1 MTTCRIVI
9 QDEVNVKLEGLPVEV
24 RRKIAN
30 RLKFE
35 VPYARYMPQY
45 KLGRWDGKV
54 NFFGIG
60 GTGYVNHL
68 DVIQQVLLE
77 NNVEI
82 ADIDDQRIPID
93 LKFNTIQ
100 EDFWG
105 DKTWPKGH
113 PAEGEP
119 IRLRDYQVEVINN
132 FLQNPQSLQ
141 EVATG
146 AGKTIITAT
155 LSKIT
160 EDYGRSLVVVP
171 NKSLVTQTEED
182 YINCGL
188 DVGVYFGDRKELG
201 KTHTICTWQSLNILD
216 KKHKDG

>member
-1 MTTCRIVI
+1 MTTCRIII
-9 QDEVNVKLEGLPVEV
+9 QDEVNVKLEGLPVEI

-82 ADIDDQRIPID
+82 TDIDDQRIPID
-93 LKFNTIQ
+93 LKFNTI
-100 EDFWG
+100 E
-105 DKTWPKGH
+105 
-113 PAEGEP
+113 EY
-119 IRLRDYQVEVINN
+119 L
-132 FLQNPQSLQ
+132 
-141 EVATG
+141 G
-146 AGKTIITAT
+146 A
-155 LSKIT
+155 
-160 EDYGRSLVVVP
+160 
-171 NKSLVTQTEED
+171 N
-182 YINCGL
+182 
-188 DVGVYFGDRKELG
+188 
-201 KTHTICTWQSLNILD
+201 LNIFCVTLW
-216 KKHKDG
+216 